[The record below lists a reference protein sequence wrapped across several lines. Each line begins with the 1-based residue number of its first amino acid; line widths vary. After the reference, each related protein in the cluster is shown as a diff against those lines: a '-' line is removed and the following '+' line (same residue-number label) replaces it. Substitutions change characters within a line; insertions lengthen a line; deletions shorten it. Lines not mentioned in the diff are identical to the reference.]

1 MSKVYQAE
9 GGNMFWLG
17 CCSKCNGDLY
27 EDRDHYGTYIACIQC
42 GHYLNGAETA
52 RIKLASDPRFGNG
65 ARTGQEIDR
74 DLVGAGRAA

>member
-17 CCSKCNGDLY
+17 CCPKCNGDLY

-42 GHYLNGAETA
+42 GHYLNGAKTA
-52 RIKLASDPRFGNG
+52 RLKLAGDPRFGNG

>member
-27 EDRDHYGTYIACIQC
+27 EDRDHYGPYIACIQC
-42 GHYLNGAETA
+42 GNYLNGAATA
-52 RIKLASDPRFGNG
+52 RLKLGCNPRSGTTARASEV
-65 ARTGQEIDR
+65 TYR
-74 DLVGAGRAA
+74 DLVGTSRAA